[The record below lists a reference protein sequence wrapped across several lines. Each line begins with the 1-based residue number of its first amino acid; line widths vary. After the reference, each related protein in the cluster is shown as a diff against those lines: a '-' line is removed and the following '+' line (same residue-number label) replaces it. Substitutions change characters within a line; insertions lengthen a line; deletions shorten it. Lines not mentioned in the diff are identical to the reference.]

1 MHLAFWDF
9 PPTECLELAART
21 LSIEAERQT
30 GPVCAELLR
39 QRQVDVALLPVTRA
53 LAAADE
59 LDIVPGGAVS
69 SWGYPFARMRIR
81 RDLQQAGTLGCTS
94 EQGLEA
100 FMSRVILKEHY
111 GREVALTPNSTA
123 DIELLTGTASL
134 NQADDPTT
142 LDLGQEW
149 YELSQYPM
157 IWGLYVCLKGTATDA
172 MVEML
177 TTLTKEAETIAQE
190 WGARSSS
197 HADQFFGGSLRLRLD
212 DVTVAG
218 LTVIREYMYYYGIT
232 EDLVPLTMFEPND
245 VSGHQEIPFW
255 GQDTRQHGL

>member
-1 MHLAFWDF
+1 MQLAFWDF
-9 PPTECLELAART
+9 PPTKCLELAAKT

-30 GPVCAELLR
+30 VSGCVELLH
-39 QRQVDVALLPVTRA
+39 QQQVEVALLPVTVA
-53 LAAADE
+53 LAADG
-59 LDIVPGGAVS
+59 LTIVPGGAVS
-69 SWGYPFARMRIR
+69 SWGYPFARMLVR
-81 RDLQQAGTLGCTS
+81 RDLQQAGTLECTS

-111 GREVALTPNSTA
+111 GRDIALTSHGAA
-123 DIELLTGTASL
+123 DIKLLTGAASL
-134 NQADDPTT
+134 DQADDPTT

-157 IWGLYVCLKGTATDA
+157 IWGLYVCLKETATDA

-177 TTLTKEAETIAQE
+177 TTLTKEAEIVAQE

-197 HADQFFGGSLRLRLD
+197 YADQFFGGSLRLRLD

-218 LTVIREYMYYYGIT
+218 LTAIREYMYYYGIT
-232 EDLVPLTMFEPND
+232 EDLVPLTMFEPDD
-245 VSGHQEIPFW
+245 VAGYQDIPLW
-255 GQDTRQHGL
+255 GQDTRQLDL

>member
-1 MHLAFWDF
+1 MQLAFWDF
-9 PPTECLELAART
+9 PPTKCLALAART
-21 LSIEAERQT
+21 LSIEAKRQT
-30 GPVCAELLR
+30 GAVCVELLR
-39 QRQVDVALLPVTRA
+39 QRQVDVALLPVTVA
-53 LAAADE
+53 LAADE

-69 SWGYPFARMRIR
+69 SWGYPFARMRVR
-81 RDLQQAGTLGCTS
+81 RDLQQAGTLECTS

-111 GREVALTPNSTA
+111 GREITLTSNGTA
-123 DIELLTGTASL
+123 DIELLTGAASL
-134 NQADDPTT
+134 DQADDPAT

-157 IWGLYVCLKGTATDA
+157 TWGLYACLKETATDG

-177 TTLTKEAETIAQE
+177 TTLTKEAEIIAHE
-190 WGARSSS
+190 WGTRSSS

-212 DVTVAG
+212 DVTLAG
-218 LTVIREYMYYYGIT
+218 LTAIREYMYYYGIT

-245 VSGHQEIPFW
+245 VTGHQDIPLW
-255 GQDTRQHGL
+255 GQDARQLDL

>member
-1 MHLAFWDF
+1 MQLAFWDF

-21 LSIEAERQT
+21 LSIDAERQP
-30 GPVCAELLR
+30 GAVCVELLG
-39 QRQVDVALLPVTRA
+39 QRQVDVALLPVTVA
-53 LAAADE
+53 LAADE

-69 SWGYPFARMRIR
+69 SWGYPFARMRLR
-81 RDLQQAGTLGCTS
+81 RDLQQAETLECTS

-111 GREVALTPNSTA
+111 GRDITLTSNGTA
-123 DIELLTGTASL
+123 DIKLLTGAASL
-134 NQADDPTT
+134 DQADDPAT

-157 IWGLYVCLKGTATDA
+157 IWGLYACLKETATDS

-177 TTLTKEAETIAQE
+177 TTLTKEAENVAHE
-190 WGARSSS
+190 WGTRSLS

-218 LTVIREYMYYYGIT
+218 LTAIREYMYYYGIT
-232 EDLVPLTMFEPND
+232 EDLVPLTIFEPND
-245 VSGHQEIPFW
+245 VAGHQDIPVW
-255 GQDTRQHGL
+255 GQDARQLDL